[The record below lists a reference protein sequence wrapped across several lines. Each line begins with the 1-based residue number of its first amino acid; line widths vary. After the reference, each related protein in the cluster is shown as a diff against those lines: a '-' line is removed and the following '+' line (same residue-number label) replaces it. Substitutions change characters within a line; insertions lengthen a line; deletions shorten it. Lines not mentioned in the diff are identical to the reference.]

1 MNNVSSAVRSIGV
14 ASTAVL
20 SFGACAST
28 ATAYDNPDYPL
39 QASPEYHIPL
49 AEHFLHSNTS
59 DIVRFGASATV
70 ASGPNSLALKLY
82 TNDQLDNAA
91 KQFIFGLKEQQVD
104 IDLDTKAL
112 ISENLWD
119 LYD

>member
-28 ATAYDNPDYPL
+28 ATAYDIPDYH
-39 QASPEYHIPL
+39 QAPSEYHTPL
-49 AEHFLHSNTS
+49 PEHFLRSNTS
-59 DIVRFGASATV
+59 DLVSFGAGMTV
-70 ASGPNSLALKLY
+70 ASGPNSLALRLY

-104 IDLDTKAL
+104 IDLETKAL